1 MPLTRLDCLLA
12 NLGYCFRSRTREYLK
27 SEEVC
32 LEGRRLLD
40 PSVRV
45 DRDLLMVAGEKL
57 DPPALYILLH
67 KPLDYICSHKEHG
80 SLVYDLIPPRWTGR
94 KPQITSV
101 GRLDKDTTGLLLLSD
116 DGALVHRLTNPKHHV
131 PRVYRAVLAKPLE
144 GNEAAMFASGTLM
157 LPEDRKPLLPAEM
170 ETIAPREA
178 RLVLR
183 EGRYHQVRR
192 MFEAMNNE
200 VVQLH
205 RESFGPL
212 TLAGVAPGQWRL
224 LNEAEVEGLQGG
236 TDHL

>member
-1 MPLTRLDCLLA
+1 MALTRLDCLLA
-12 NLGYCFRSRTREYLK
+12 NLGYCFRSRTRGFLK

-32 LEGRRLLD
+32 QEGQRLLD

-45 DRDLLMVAGEKL
+45 DRDRVTVAGEKL

-67 KPLDYICSHKEHG
+67 KPLGYICSHKEHG
-80 SLVYDLIPPRWTGR
+80 SLVYELIPGRWTGR

-116 DGALVHRLTNPKHHV
+116 DGILVHRLTNPRHHV
-131 PRVYRAVLAKPLE
+131 PRVYRAVLEKPLA
-144 GNEAAMFASGTLM
+144 GNEAEVFASGTLM

-170 ETIAPREA
+170 QALGSREA
-178 RLVLR
+178 RLILH

-192 MFEAMNNE
+192 MFEAMNN
-200 VVQLH
+200 VVTELH

-212 TLAGVAPGQWRL
+212 TLAGLASGEWRL
-224 LNEAEVEGLQGG
+224 LNEAEVQSLRVSG
-236 TDHL
+236 D